1 MADRNSLF
9 RKAHVLLRKEGASKD
24 EATRLIKEQLR
35 QNNGGRRTTRRGSR
49 GGQGGNVNQP
59 VVLIDDLCEG
69 IFAHLRS
76 SKQEER

>member
-9 RKAHVLLRKEGASKD
+9 RTAHVLLRKEGASKE

-35 QNNGGRRTTRRGSR
+35 QNNGQRQNNGGRGTTRRGSP
-49 GGQGGNVNQP
+49 GGQGGNINQP

-69 IFAHLRS
+69 IFS
-76 SKQEER
+76 